1 MSDKVNYSIVNTE
14 AGNIAVRSTVK
25 SFNLDHVTEKD
36 IVSFYNHF
44 SQYAAWDTGLLP
56 VDGSGIL
63 SIRTAGIYT
72 QFAYQHKP
80 GLYHINWSRSEGSTA
95 AAYYLA
101 QPWRIIIC
109 DMKEGNLLGA
119 RMFYSP
125 YPITNPSQQLY
136 HVNLPNT
143 NCKGYRNNG
152 VGWQCLYQNEDWS
165 NLPLNERIVRFIE
178 RCSGVETFN
187 DGNMSETDGPRFYR
201 EHDKPEYL
209 WNPVAWEE
217 KSKEGY
223 EWTLDESL
231 WIPVLVK
238 DKDNQKQHDPK
249 GQPLTLADALV
260 GDYRAYYY
268 DDQETKPINAII
280 RPDKELAAKDVMQ
293 HFVNAYTSATS
304 QTTHILNNTFESS
317 QQIKNK
323 KGSAEFTGSSLINAP
338 DAHSQNSFDD
348 DEDENEEDYFFC
360 NCCEDSKHNDYHA
373 TDAYNNDVCSDCLDS
388 NYIFIPSVQMYFSLN
403 DMSITYSEWLGEYF
417 HVDHDTVESC
427 DCGEI
432 YGVSGNNPTNYVIKV
447 SNSDGTTSYCPSC
460 VEAFASDEGLPT
472 SNCHS
477 CGKNFIDQEGYKEG
491 FTTTLIVN
499 PKYVFDENGNET
511 AIIENQQV
519 TLCPTCVGKFVVCP
533 CGFLKNVSSLS
544 EMNTSVSHTFIS
556 GANDVTITSCCASC
570 TNINFD
576 TDEPTIEF
584 KPQNPDYKKYHSQLN
599 SSGLVSGLQIGYK
612 VTPGEPF

>member
-44 SQYAAWDTGLLP
+44 SQFSAWDTGLLP

-80 GLYHINWSRSEGSTA
+80 GLYHINWSSSEGSLA

-165 NLPLNERIVRFIE
+165 ALPLNERIVRFIE

-201 EHDKPEYL
+201 ENGKPEYL

-231 WIPVLVK
+231 WIPVLVT
-238 DKDNQKQHDPK
+238 DKDNQTKHDPK

-260 GDYRAYYY
+260 GNYRAYYY

-280 RPDKELAAKDVMQ
+280 RPDKELSAKEVMQ
-293 HFVNAYTSATS
+293 YFVNAYTTATS

-338 DAHSQNSFDD
+338 AAHGQNSFDED
-348 DEDENEEDYFFC
+348 DEHDEDHFMCYS
-360 NCCEDSKHNDYHA
+360 CEDVKHNDYHA
-373 TDAYNNDVCSDCLDS
+373 TDAYDNDVCSDCLDS
-388 NYIFIPSVQMYFSLN
+388 NYIFIPSVQMYYSLN
-403 DMSITYSEWLGEYF
+403 DDNLIYSEWLGEYF
-417 HVDHDTVESC
+417 HDQHDTIQACEC
-427 DCGEI
+427 DEV
-432 YGVSGNNPTNYVIKV
+432 YGVSGNNPINYVVKV
-447 SNSDGTTSYCPSC
+447 TLPDGTTSYCPSC
-460 VEAFASDEGLPT
+460 VETFASDENLT
-472 SNCHS
+472 VSQCHS
-477 CGKNFIDQEGYKEG
+477 CAKNFIDEDGYKDG
-491 FTTTLIVN
+491 YVTTLIVN
-499 PKYVFDENGNET
+499 PKYVFDDNGNET

-533 CGFLKNVSSLS
+533 CGYLKNASSLS
-544 EMNTSVSHTFIS
+544 DMNTSVSHTFIC
-556 GANDVTITSCCASC
+556 GTNDVTITSCCASC

-576 TDEPTIEF
+576 TDEPTLEF

>member
-14 AGNIAVRSTVK
+14 QGNIAVRSTVK

-56 VDGSGIL
+56 VEGSGIL

-80 GLYHINWSRSEGSTA
+80 GLYHVNWSKSEGSLA
-95 AAYYLA
+95 SAYYLA
-101 QPWRIIIC
+101 QPYRIIIC

-125 YPITNPSQQLY
+125 YPITTPSQPLY

-165 NLPLNERIVRFIE
+165 HLPLNERIVRFIE

-201 EHDKPEYL
+201 ENSKPEYL
-209 WNPVAWEE
+209 WNPVLWEE

-238 DKDNQKQHDPK
+238 DKDDQKAHYPN
-249 GQPLTLADALV
+249 GNPLTFADALV

-280 RPDKELAAKDVMQ
+280 RPDKELKASDVMGY
-293 HFVNAYTSATS
+293 FVNSYVGATS
-304 QTTHILNNTFESS
+304 QTTHILNNTFEAS
-317 QQIKNK
+317 QKVK
-323 KGSAEFTGSSLINAP
+323 DEKGSTQFKGSSLLNAP
-338 DAHSQNSFDD
+338 ANHNHDD
-348 DEDENEEDYFFC
+348 DEDEEETFFC
-360 NCCEDSKHNDYHA
+360 ESCEGDYHP
-373 TDAYNNDVCSDCLDS
+373 DEQCIDGYGNYVCSNCLNS
-388 NYIFIPSVQMYFSLN
+388 NYVYIASNDNHYSLE
-403 DMSITYSEWLGEYF
+403 DDSIIYSEYLSEYF
-417 HVDHDTVESC
+417 HSSFDTVATCE
-427 DCGEI
+427 CGET
-432 YGVSGNNPTNYVIKV
+432 YGLSGLGKKISYVINTEDGQKYCV
-447 SNSDGTTSYCPSC
+447 SCI
-460 VEAFASDEGLPT
+460 EEFAKEIDSPVSKCYT
-472 SNCHS
+472 CSS
-477 CGKNFIDQEGYKEG
+477 QFIDAPGYMPGFQKTNIVAPYYNFGPDINEEVSYKKE
-491 FTTTLIVN
+491 
-499 PKYVFDENGNET
+499 
-511 AIIENQQV
+511 QV
-519 TLCPTCVGKFVVCP
+519 TFCSSCASNYFICP
-533 CGFLKNVSSLS
+533 CGYVKTSATEMNHSIQSELTLNDSSL
-544 EMNTSVSHTFIS
+544 N
-556 GANDVTITSCCASC
+556 ITSCCATC
-570 TNINFD
+570 TEVKFADNDPSFSDPQIHFNPHNP
-576 TDEPTIEF
+576 EYKQYHLEIET
-584 KPQNPDYKKYHSQLN
+584 
-599 SSGLVSGLQIGYK
+599 SGLATTLHLNYK
-612 VTPGEPF
+612 DNEPF